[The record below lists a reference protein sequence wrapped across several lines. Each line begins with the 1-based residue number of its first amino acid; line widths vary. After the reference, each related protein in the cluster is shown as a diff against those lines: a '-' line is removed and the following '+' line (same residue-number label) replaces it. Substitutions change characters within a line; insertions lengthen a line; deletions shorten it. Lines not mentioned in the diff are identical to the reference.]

1 EKACKEVLEL
11 TMTSTSDNEDVKSI
25 NRFKSAAM
33 EEMILAIARQG
44 DTDRAI
50 ELIDRIL
57 KNAPNSWL
65 ALDLKARVYRIGDKY
80 QQAAKVYEDALDR
93 IKDDKDLKQ
102 EAKDIL
108 IDDIRYSLSGLYV
121 DLNQ

>member
-11 TMTSTSDNEDVKSI
+11 TMTSTSDEEDVNSI

-44 DTDRAI
+44 DIDRAI
-50 ELIDRIL
+50 DLIDRIL

-65 ALDLKARVYRIGDKY
+65 ALDLKASVYRIGDKY
-80 QQAAKVYEDALDR
+80 QQAAKVYEETLTR
-93 IKDDKDLKQ
+93 LKDDKD
-102 EAKDIL
+102 I
-108 IDDIRYSLSGLYV
+108 
-121 DLNQ
+121 